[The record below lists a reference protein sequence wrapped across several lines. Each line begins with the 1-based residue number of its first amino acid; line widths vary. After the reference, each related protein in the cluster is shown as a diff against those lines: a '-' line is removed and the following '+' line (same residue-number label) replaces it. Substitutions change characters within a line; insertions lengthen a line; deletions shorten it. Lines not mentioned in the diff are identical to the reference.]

1 MEGALRILRAR
12 AAARVGLAALALA
25 PSAAAVRG
33 APSADPRD
41 PYPDLYDVVWDSPSG
56 DAHGSMPLGNGDIG
70 VNVWAEPDGEIA
82 FLIGKTDSWDEH
94 ARLVKVGGFRI
105 RIDPNPLAGKPFSER
120 LRLRD
125 ATVEISA
132 GEGPRRASARIWVDA
147 NSPAIC
153 VEIETAEPSEATAS
167 IELWRTERRELEA
180 LEVSDVLLQ
189 RGVPGDRRAPVV
201 LEPDAILRDQ
211 AARIGWYHHNARSVG
226 LEDLAKVQ
234 GLAGFPLPDPIRG
247 RTFGAAIL
255 APGGERLDDRTLRSA
270 RGASHRFEVFVLTRH
285 PSTPESW
292 LAAMDTAI
300 RDVQAASFEDRRRA
314 HEAWWR
320 AFWARSWICAT
331 TRRGEIGRQS
341 GVARPLSDAEIAS
354 LAELVPGDPAAEA
367 VRLPSEGER
376 AAEEVARDFGDDAF
390 NVSRAY
396 HLQRFLNACAGRGAH
411 PIKFNG
417 SIFTVPAP
425 GKSDPDYRRW
435 GPGYWWQNTRLPYYG
450 MCASGD
456 FDLLRPLFRM
466 YAEEL
471 LDLAKYR
478 TKLYCG
484 HEGAFY
490 PECIY
495 FWGPIFS
502 ETYGWTPFEERADKL
517 QESRWHK
524 WEWVGGLEL
533 SWLMLEYYEHTL
545 DAEFLERTAIP
556 FAREILTFFE
566 RHYGT
571 DASGKLVFHP
581 AQALETWW
589 DCTNPMPE
597 VAGCRAVAERLLALP
612 EDSVPAADRGL
623 WRRLLEKLPPLPLR
637 DVDGKKALAPAERFA
652 EKRNVENPELYAVFP
667 FRLVALGRPNL
678 ERGLEALRHRWD
690 RGNSGWRQDDIF
702 LAYLGLAEEAR
713 AYVVGRAQNHDPN
726 SRFPAFWGPN
736 YDWVPDQDHGSV
748 LVKAFQSMLLQTDG
762 RRILL
767 FPAWPRSWDVRFQL
781 RAPLRT
787 TIRGEYRE
795 GKIVSLEVEPEDR
808 RADVEIL
815 LPGGRAEAPADAKG
829 SRTAIVRD
837 EWGVPRIS
845 GDSMAA
851 VAYALGYAQAEDR
864 LEEIL
869 KAYLRAEGRL
879 ASAFGSE
886 FLEEDYQARAL
897 RHAEVSRARYGE
909 LSPQSRAVI
918 EAFVAGI
925 AKYMD
930 EHPEK
935 VPAWGFRPEPPM
947 VVALVRT
954 AAWSWPVGQAFEDLG
969 RALPRPPGSGS
980 NQWAVSPERTALG
993 CAALAIDPHVP
1004 LFGILRWYEC
1014 HLHGGPLHAYGFA
1027 VPGTPIVALG
1037 HNDHLAWACTTGGPD
1052 TSDIYEVELDRP
1064 GGLRYRYDGAW
1075 RDVETREIEIPVRE
1089 GGATRAVRRAVRRTH
1104 HGPIVREA
1112 GARAFAM
1119 KIPYEEEVRLAE
1131 EFLAFN
1137 LARSLADFRHAL
1149 ELDQF
1154 FPQNLMAADVD
1165 GNIFYIRTGRV
1176 PIRPPGVDPAR
1187 PIDGGTSKTEWLGLR
1202 KQAELVQCLNPI
1214 QGFFQNCNIG
1224 PDTMMAD
1231 SPMTPEKYPPEVYN
1245 APRGATNSRGR
1256 RAVEL
1261 LAQSDRLDAAG
1272 AIAILLDTGVRGFEG
1287 WIAALESSAETL
1299 ARENSE
1305 ERARLAGPLE
1315 TLQAWD
1321 GRMEAESEGAT
1332 LFYAWKMALREL
1344 APKLEL
1350 EAAPGPEKLAKPEK
1364 LALARALLRAAAEL
1378 ERRFGSAR
1386 VPWGRVNRLRRGD
1399 RDFPVGGASPAH
1411 LGFSTLRA
1419 VATRPEADGTLV
1431 AVMGQTCP
1439 TVVFLEGPEKVRSF
1453 SALPFGESDDP
1464 ASPHFADQAEKLF
1477 SPKALKDTH
1486 YRREGELERVESRN
1500 VLELPGALAERPG
1513 SPPDPP
1519 SLEEVEELARIVATP
1534 YKLGRPVLEP
1544 TRKEGD
1550 FDREAVDCP
1559 NVFRF
1564 RGRWHMTYVGFDGEG
1579 YRTGLA
1585 ASDDL
1590 IRWERLGAVLEKG
1603 PAGAFDS
1610 HGAAGLS
1617 ILGDDELFSGHEPYR
1632 VRGRYW
1638 LSYYGNDAPG
1648 YEAGCGSVG
1657 LAWSLDLRAWTRF
1670 EGNPILAPGDGEA
1683 WEKGTL
1689 YKSHL
1694 LRTPDG
1700 GFAILYNAKNSLEG
1714 PWVEETGLA
1723 TSPDLKTWTRSPANP
1738 VLPRGPPGAWDSVF
1752 ASDPIAFRHGDLWVL
1767 FYYGF
1772 DGAHARDGLAA
1783 SRDLRRFTKLPRP
1796 ILDIGEPGS
1805 LDSQHAHKP
1814 SVVWDRG
1821 VFYHFYCAVRDRD
1834 GCRTITLAAS
1844 RL

>member
-1 MEGALRILRAR
+1 MESALRILRAR

-82 FLIGKTDSWDEH
+82 FLVGKTDSWDEH

-125 ATVEISA
+125 ATVDISA

-189 RGVPGDRRAPVV
+189 RGVPRDRRAPVV

-255 APGGERLDDRTLRSA
+255 APGGERPDDRTLRSA

-292 LAAMDTAI
+292 LTAMDTAI
-300 RDVQAASFEDRRRA
+300 RDVQATSFEDRRRA

-331 TRRGEIGRQS
+331 ERPGECPLAIVPANAHPVRIGVDQGGENRFAGEIGRVS
-341 GVARPLSDAEIAS
+341 IVSRALSGAEVAALAGLGPEEAAPRTLGALFSGRPRELPAAIPDSEAWRFEDGLAVEAWVRPEALPPGGARIVDKIAPGGDDGFLLDTHPGNGARWIVGPVVLRKEGAAPAGKWTHLAGVA
-354 LAELVPGDPAAEA
+354 DPATGAA
-367 VRLPSEGER
+367 RLYVDGVR
-376 AAEEVARDFGDDAF
+376 AAEELASDFGDEAF

-495 FWGPIFS
+495 FWGSIFS

-533 SWLMLEYYEHTL
+533 SWLMLEYYEYTL

-597 VAGCRAVAERLLALP
+597 VAGCHAVAERLLALP

-767 FPAWPRSWDVRFQL
+767 LPAWPRSWDVRFQL
-781 RAPLRT
+781 RAPFRT

-795 GKIVSLEVEPEDR
+795 GKLVSLEVEPKDR

-815 LPGGRAEAPADAKG
+815 LPGGRAEAPAGAKG

-947 VVALVRT
+947 VIALVRT

-980 NQWAVSPERTALG
+980 NQWAVSPERSALG

-1052 TSDIYEVELDRP
+1052 TSDIYEVELNRP

-1224 PDTMMAD
+1224 PDTMMGD

-1245 APRGATNSRGR
+1245 APRGATNPRGR

-1321 GRMEAESEGAT
+1321 GRMEVESEGAT

-1364 LALARALLRAAAEL
+1364 LALARALLRAAA
-1378 ERRFGSAR
+1378 
-1386 VPWGRVNRLRRGD
+1386 
-1399 RDFPVGGASPAH
+1399 
-1411 LGFSTLRA
+1411 
-1419 VATRPEADGTLV
+1419 
-1431 AVMGQTCP
+1431 
-1439 TVVFLEGPEKVRSF
+1439 
-1453 SALPFGESDDP
+1453 
-1464 ASPHFADQAEKLF
+1464 
-1477 SPKALKDTH
+1477 
-1486 YRREGELERVESRN
+1486 ELERVESRN

-1559 NVFRF
+1559 NGFRF

-1632 VRGRYW
+1632 VRGR
-1638 LSYYGNDAPG
+1638 
-1648 YEAGCGSVG
+1648 
-1657 LAWSLDLRAWTRF
+1657 
-1670 EGNPILAPGDGEA
+1670 
-1683 WEKGTL
+1683 
-1689 YKSHL
+1689 
-1694 LRTPDG
+1694 
-1700 GFAILYNAKNSLEG
+1700 
-1714 PWVEETGLA
+1714 
-1723 TSPDLKTWTRSPANP
+1723 
-1738 VLPRGPPGAWDSVF
+1738 
-1752 ASDPIAFRHGDLWVL
+1752 AFRV
-1767 FYYGF
+1767 
-1772 DGAHARDGLAA
+1772 
-1783 SRDLRRFTKLPRP
+1783 S
-1796 ILDIGEPGS
+1796 PGS
-1805 LDSQHAHKP
+1805 GTNYFPYGK
-1814 SVVWDRG
+1814 
-1821 VFYHFYCAVRDRD
+1821 
-1834 GCRTITLAAS
+1834 
-1844 RL
+1844 